1 MKKSLLVLPVL
12 AALATPG
19 VAPAAR
25 GVVVKVDRGGKV
37 AAVAQT
43 RGEVALVHAG
53 NLSGARVGSRVS
65 FTGRALANGTVG
77 TSAIRVLGHAKRVHV
92 RGVVV
97 AKRHNGFVLSA
108 HGALLKITKARAA
121 RSTAS
126 ANDTTVPPIGSS
138 VDVEVDTDDDSL
150 DATSV
155 QILSATTDAGM
166 IRGKL
171 TIGTGSVTIAD
182 DGVSLTFAVPA
193 GFDLSKFQNGD
204 KVLAFFLRNTDGTLA
219 LKVLAGDANA
229 READDDDEQED
240 DNDDDDQHDGGHD
253 DGDNHD
259 EDDD

>member
-12 AALATPG
+12 AALAAPG
-19 VAPAAR
+19 VASAAR
-25 GVVVKVDRGGKV
+25 GVVVKVDRASKV

-43 RGEVALVHAG
+43 RGQVALVHAG
-53 NLSGARVGSRVS
+53 NLAGAKVGSRVS
-65 FTGRALANGTVG
+65 FTGRTLANGTLA
-77 TSAIRVLGHAKRVHV
+77 TSSVRVLGHAKRVHV

-97 AKRHNGFVLSA
+97 ARRHNGFVLSA

-126 ANDTTVPPIGSS
+126 ANDTTVPPVGSS

-171 TIGTGSVTIAD
+171 TIATGSVTIAD
-182 DGVSLTFAVPA
+182 SGVSLTFALPA
-193 GFDLSKFQNGD
+193 GFDLSKFKSGD
-204 KVLAFFLRNTDGTLA
+204 KVLAFYLRNTDGTLA
-219 LKVLAGDANA
+219 LKVLAGDSSAS
-229 READDDDEQED
+229 EADDDQESEGDNND
-240 DNDDDDQHDGGHD
+240 DN
-253 DGDNHD
+253 GDNHD
-259 EDDD
+259 GGGNDDGGDDD